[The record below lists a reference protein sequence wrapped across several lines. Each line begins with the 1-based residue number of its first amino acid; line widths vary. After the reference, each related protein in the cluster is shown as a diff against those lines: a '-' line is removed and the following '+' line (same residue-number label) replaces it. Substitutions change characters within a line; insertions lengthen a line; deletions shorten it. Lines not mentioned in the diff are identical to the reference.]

1 LKQLRWLKEESFRIN
16 KKRGTRLIRRE
27 KVDDLLS
34 IKTEIDRA
42 EKERMEKK
50 KSRLKI
56 LIEERKVF
64 MRKVLN
70 IYIRKLEVES

>member
-1 LKQLRWLKEESFRIN
+1 MKQLRWLKEESFRIN